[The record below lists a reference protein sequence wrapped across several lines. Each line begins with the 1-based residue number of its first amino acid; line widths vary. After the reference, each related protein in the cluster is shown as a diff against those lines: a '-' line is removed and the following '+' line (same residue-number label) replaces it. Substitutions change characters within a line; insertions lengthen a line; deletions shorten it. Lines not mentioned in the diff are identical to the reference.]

1 MGIKIF
7 AMGIAAIV
15 ALGWAGT
22 VTKQF
27 LDGAKYAGLQVKHKE
42 LKKTYNSLVD
52 DLTACKNR
60 NVSTAKEVMGK
71 CESGQAAD
79 VARQKFTA
87 TVKDC
92 RKLIKECKALAAK
105 HEQDIIQ
112 NSIDITR

>member
-1 MGIKIF
+1 MSVMIFVKI
-7 AMGIAAIV
+7 AIIIVPLFLGTLGGCHVKEFYDLGRDAEEVV
-15 ALGWAGT
+15 AKNKEL
-22 VTKQF
+22 TKQ
-27 LDGAKYAGLQVKHKE
+27 
-42 LKKTYNSLVD
+42 
-52 DLTACKNR
+52 LTDCKNR

-79 VARQKFTA
+79 VARQKLTA

-105 HEQDIIQ
+105 HEQDIIK